1 MTERIVWTTSK
12 AQLFRLIDY
21 TSYAKSRNVK
31 RERKKGKAGYQIHE
45 KCVPGLGFE
54 VHHHIVN
61 SSSHMH
67 VWQSFQC
74 VSIVYFSRLL
84 NSLPTRPNSC
94 STPSLAS
101 LSEYERPTTDS
112 TDKQHWTDISH
123 TCDIFSSK
131 LEHCVPWCPR
141 LTWPNW

>member
-12 AQLFRLIDY
+12 AQLFRVIDY

-31 RERKKGKAGYQIHE
+31 EVEGKKGQLTIRSMRNVYLALDLKFII
-45 KCVPGLGFE
+45 
-54 VHHHIVN
+54 IVN
-61 SSSHMH
+61 SSHMH